1 MDISIVI
8 VSYNTADL
16 IVPCLSSIRQSSY
29 GGQREVWVVD
39 NASHDHSAAEIRE
52 GFPEVCLLANDK
64 NRGFG
69 AANNQALGQCRGETV
84 LLLNPDT
91 LLRPDTLEKALAY
104 LDRHPRVGLAGASL
118 INPDGT
124 PQESISYR
132 YPGQGYTRGDLSP
145 LPGPIACVLG
155 AAMFA
160 RRSVLT
166 AVRGF
171 DEDFFLYG
179 EDEDL
184 CLRIRKAGWEIGC
197 MEEAVVV
204 HVGGQSER
212 GTLSAEKWR
221 KKIRAEYLFY
231 TKHYGPE
238 TVARIRRADRIKA
251 RWRLLTLGLSLPLLR
266 EKAAA
271 LEKMGRYRVLLE
283 ETGRS

>member
-1 MDISIVI
+1 
-8 VSYNTADL
+8 
-16 IVPCLSSIRQSSY
+16 
-29 GGQREVWVVD
+29 
-39 NASHDHSAAEIRE
+39 
-52 GFPEVCLLANDK
+52 
-64 NRGFG
+64 
-69 AANNQALGQCRGETV
+69 
-84 LLLNPDT
+84 
-91 LLRPDTLEKALAY
+91 
-104 LDRHPRVGLAGASL
+104 
-118 INPDGT
+118 
-124 PQESISYR
+124 
-132 YPGQGYTRGDLSP
+132 
-145 LPGPIACVLG
+145 
-155 AAMFA
+155 MFA

-212 GTLSAEKWR
+212 RTLSPEKWR

-238 TVARIRRADRIKA
+238 TVARIRRADRLKA

-266 EKAAA
+266 EKAVA
-271 LEKMGRYRVLLE
+271 LEKMGRYRFFWRRQDTPDQQPGNEPMTVLVPVAVPGEMHGRRHGAVEVQDPHPLV
-283 ETGRS
+283 ETRPEPFYKPVVAGGTKPQHRMGTRDEDHRNRCRTGQPGQGVEDEGPSGPGTPPKAGPSGNNPPR